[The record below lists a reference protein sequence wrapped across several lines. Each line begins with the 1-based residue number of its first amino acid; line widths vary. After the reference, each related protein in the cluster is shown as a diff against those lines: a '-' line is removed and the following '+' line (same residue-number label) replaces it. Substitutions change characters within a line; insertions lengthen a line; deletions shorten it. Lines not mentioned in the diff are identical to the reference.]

1 MRVDEHCQGC
11 AVVSLLGY
19 GCCGWEWVCC
29 RIDVFASV
37 GWLNLCTAFDILCR
51 HRGIEN
57 VNAVG
62 FDVRGSHWP
71 NLISSLFLAFVVRLL
86 LSAAISG
93 VRC

>member
-19 GCCGWEWVCC
+19 GCCGWEWVYC

-37 GWLNLCTAFDILCR
+37 GWLNLCTAFDILC
-51 HRGIEN
+51 HCHDIES

-62 FDVRGSHWP
+62 LDVQGSHWP
-71 NLISSLFLAFVVRLL
+71 NMISNFFLDFVIRLL
-86 LSAAISG
+86 VSAAISR